1 MAEAAG
7 PAPASLRIA
16 VAVSLNA
23 GEAEEWELQLP
34 AGAALADAL
43 AASVVLG
50 RLKSVDISEAGC
62 GIWGQR
68 AAPSQLLRDGDRV
81 ELYRPLTVD
90 PKVARRERFARQG
103 ARTAGLF
110 ARDRKPNKNP
120 HPEKD
125 EKSV

>member
-1 MAEAAG
+1 MAETAG

-16 VAVSLNA
+16 VAASLKA
-23 GEAEEWELQLP
+23 GEAEEWALQLP

-50 RLKSVDISEAGC
+50 YLQNADLSEAGC

-68 AAPSQLLRDGDRV
+68 VPPGQMLRDGDRV

-90 PKVARRERFARQG
+90 PKVARRERFALQG

-110 ARDRKPNKNP
+110 ARERNPAKKPGPGNE
-120 HPEKD
+120 EKMP
-125 EKSV
+125 

>member
-23 GEAEEWELQLP
+23 GEAEEWALQLP

-68 AAPSQLLRDGDRV
+68 AALFYSPTYGP
-81 ELYRPLTVD
+81 EYLYD
-90 PKVARRERFARQG
+90 YQG
-103 ARTAGLF
+103 RGRTYTMTWSLAY
-110 ARDRKPNKNP
+110 
-120 HPEKD
+120 
-125 EKSV
+125 